1 MAREETP
8 VYKCT
13 QLELYSICE
22 TATSNLEANLTVFAD
37 YKTKYTAGFVADL
50 KTSRTAAMALPDMD
64 VRDAVS
70 ETLRVEMV
78 PFAAN
83 CVKYFQYLKGYI
95 DDAFAADLRV
105 INYKAAGLDEYE
117 GARLSN
123 WEDMIGMNLKMNAF
137 ITANTALLTSAGFM
151 PATFASNVTTAT
163 DGFATKYAAFKI
175 ARQTSENTAAKIK
188 ANNVLYKNMMDFMAD
203 GQMLFSNKEEMKK
216 LFTFSVLKSLVSPP
230 GSASLKVVVKN
241 ADTTPAVGINISMK
255 LVEGGGTALK
265 GVTDANG
272 EFLFEGIDA
281 GVYAVAI
288 EYNPTQ
294 NYTKEVNTGVAAR
307 LETVKS

>member
-22 TATSNLEANLTVFAD
+22 TATSNLEANLAVFAD
-37 YKTKYTAGFVADL
+37 YKTKYTAAFVADL
-50 KTSRTAAMALPDMD
+50 KTARTSAMALPDMD

-83 CVKYFQYLKGYI
+83 CLKYFQYLKGYI

-123 WEDMIGMNLKMNAF
+123 WEDMVGMNLKMNAF
-137 ITANTALLTSAGFM
+137 ITANTTLLTSAGFM
-151 PATFASNVTTAT
+151 PAIFAANVTTAT

-188 ANNVLYKNMMDFMAD
+188 ANNSLYKNMMDFMAD
-203 GQMLFSNKEEMKK
+203 GQMLFSTKEEMKK

-230 GSASLKVVVKN
+230 GSASLKVITKN
-241 ADTTPAVGINISMK
+241 ADATPAVGVNLSIK
-255 LVEGGGTALK
+255 LVDGVAAPLK

-288 EYNPTQ
+288 DYTPTQ